1 MPVRE
6 LVGNLTKDELQAAV
20 PTGIFHRTFRNVPWT
35 KIIELVRAQSDEVLA
50 LINNAIEVK
59 EERKQKKQV
68 KKKKQRYEA
77 HQQEQE
83 NNAGEGSI
91 AVENCQVAEP
101 SFRDHSKFMELPTD
115 EVRKQCFRAFREATS
130 NRALAM
136 NVCVVCAREMMAF
149 EGEFQVRC
157 KMIDVDLIL
166 NKCIGEK
173 LFILSVPNIK
183 QRLRPAIVH
192 PSYDLWEGMLLA
204 KHGIEGDG
212 ASAVAW
218 VCNEC
223 SRALT
228 NNSMPKHAL
237 ANNLWI
243 GDVPHELA
251 ILTLPEQLLV
261 SRYFPRCYVFKL
273 YPKDHHASN
282 PNHLQRGMTGNV
294 SLYNMNTDAV
304 VMMLEGQLLP
314 HPAVSLASVI
324 AVTYVGTKKLPKTWL
339 KSTFR
344 VRRRIVY
351 EALMWLKCHNEIYKD
366 IAISDEHLS
375 GLPEDDVPMEILSIV
390 RHETDVG
397 LVQKESAG
405 YVPCDDSEMNSE

>member
-20 PTGIFHRTFRNVPWT
+20 PTGIFHRIFRNVLWT

-50 LINNAIEVK
+50 LINHAIKVK

-77 HQQEQE
+77 HQQERE

-91 AVENCQVAEP
+91 AVENCQVVEP

-115 EVRKQCFRAFREATS
+115 EATS

-136 NVCVVCAREMMAF
+136 NVCVVCVREMMAF
-149 EGEFQVRC
+149 EG
-157 KMIDVDLIL
+157 K
-166 NKCIGEK
+166 K

-183 QRLRPAIVH
+183 QRLRPAVVH

-204 KHGIEGDG
+204 KHGIKGVG

-223 SRALT
+223 SQALT
-228 NNSMPKHAL
+228 NNLMLKLAL

-261 SRYFPRCYVFKL
+261 SHYFPRCYIFKL

-282 PNHLQRGMTGNV
+282 PNHLQ
-294 SLYNMNTDAV
+294 
-304 VMMLEGQLLP
+304 
-314 HPAVSLASVI
+314 
-324 AVTYVGTKKLPKTWL
+324 
-339 KSTFR
+339 
-344 VRRRIVY
+344 
-351 EALMWLKCHNEIYKD
+351 
-366 IAISDEHLS
+366 
-375 GLPEDDVPMEILSIV
+375 
-390 RHETDVG
+390 
-397 LVQKESAG
+397 
-405 YVPCDDSEMNSE
+405 

>member
-20 PTGIFHRTFRNVPWT
+20 PTGVFHQTFRNVPWT

-50 LINNAIEVK
+50 LINHAIKVK

-77 HQQEQE
+77 HQQEWE
-83 NNAGEGSI
+83 NNAGKGSI

-101 SFRDHSKFMELPTD
+101 SFCDHSKFMELPID

-136 NVCVVCAREMMAF
+136 NVCVVCVREMMAF
-149 EGEFQVRC
+149 EG
-157 KMIDVDLIL
+157 K
-166 NKCIGEK
+166 K
-173 LFILSVPNIK
+173 LFIPSVPNIK
-183 QRLRPAIVH
+183 QRLRPAVVH

-204 KHGIEGDG
+204 KHGIKGVG

-223 SRALT
+223 SWALT
-228 NNSMPKHAL
+228 NNLMPKLAL

-261 SRYFPRCYVFKL
+261 SCYFPRCYVFKL
-273 YPKDHHASN
+273 YPKDYHASN

-344 VRRRIVY
+344 V
-351 EALMWLKCHNEIYKD
+351 
-366 IAISDEHLS
+366 
-375 GLPEDDVPMEILSIV
+375 
-390 RHETDVG
+390 
-397 LVQKESAG
+397 
-405 YVPCDDSEMNSE
+405 